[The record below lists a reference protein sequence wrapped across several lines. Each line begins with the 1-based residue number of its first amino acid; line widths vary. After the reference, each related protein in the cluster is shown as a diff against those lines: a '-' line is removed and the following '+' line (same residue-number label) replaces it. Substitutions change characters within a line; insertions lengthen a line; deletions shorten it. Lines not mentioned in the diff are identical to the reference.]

1 MPTLI
6 HQGLRI
12 HYREERPPR
21 RIDAGAGGRPTL
33 IFLPGNT
40 ASSANLGSELR
51 YFGHRFRS
59 LALDPPGTGRSER
72 LKVWP
77 ADWWS
82 LTAGA
87 VAALIERLDLDRA
100 VTVGSSDGG
109 IVALLLALERSD
121 LVAGVVADSCPP
133 QLRAAD
139 IRAQIAVRRELLDRR
154 RDEPPTVR
162 PPGRPGDSLGGF
174 MRRRSLAWFWRRAHG
189 PDWPAVMTAD
199 TGFLERLVRDGDT
212 DPFNGRLDRIRCP
225 VLLCGSLEDD
235 VIDDLGAR
243 LEKMALTIPDCR
255 LFLWPEG
262 AHPLMWSAPV
272 PFRRA
277 VDDLLADLAT
287 PAGTR

>member
-6 HQGLRI
+6 HHGLHI
-12 HYREERPPR
+12 YYREERPPR
-21 RIDAGAGGRPTL
+21 RAAGGRPTL

-51 YFGHRFRS
+51 YFGHRFRC

-72 LKVWP
+72 LTVWP
-77 ADWWS
+77 ADRWM

-87 VAALIERLDLDRA
+87 VAALMGRLDLGPA
-100 VTVGSSDGG
+100 VLVGSSGGG

-133 QLRAAD
+133 QLRTAD
-139 IRAQIAVRRELLDRR
+139 LRAQIAARRELLDRR
-154 RDEPPTVR
+154 RDEPAAVQQPR
-162 PPGRPGDSLGGF
+162 SADSLGGF

-189 PDWPAVMTAD
+189 PDWPAVVEAD
-199 TGFLERLVRDGDT
+199 TEFLERLVQDGDH
-212 DPFNGRLDRIRCP
+212 DPFNGHLDQVRCP
-225 VLLCGSLEDD
+225 VLLSGSLEDD
-235 VIDDLGAR
+235 VIRDLGAR
-243 LEKMALTIPDCR
+243 LEEMALTIPDCR

-277 VDDLLADLAT
+277 VDDFLVDLADPTGT
-287 PAGTR
+287 P